1 MVTVHVVEPPVIT
14 LAGAHASDD
23 TTGLI
28 GATVTVAFALPPS
41 AAVTVT
47 VCAVATV
54 PAVAVNEAELAA
66 PDTVTDGG
74 TASAAVLFDDSA
86 TALPPVGAA

>member
-1 MVTVHVVEPPVIT
+1 MNVVAVTAAGTVTEVGTGSAVVLLDARVTVLPPAGATGSTVTVHVVAPPVMT

-28 GATVTVAFALPPS
+28 GETVTVAFALPPS

-47 VCAVATV
+47 V
-54 PAVAVNEAELAA
+54 
-66 PDTVTDGG
+66 
-74 TASAAVLFDDSA
+74 
-86 TALPPVGAA
+86 